1 MLMIELHKISL
12 MTLSG
17 YVDTGFVV
25 VEVTACSFVVFLKW
39 WVTDGKNLVTV
50 LNMFTY
56 RIVEGNWEFFTPNGK
71 G

>member
-25 VEVTACSFVVFLKW
+25 VGVTACGFVVFPKW
-39 WVTDGKNLVTV
+39 WVTDGKIVQTL

-56 RIVEGNWEFFTPNGK
+56 PIVEGNWEFFTPNGK